1 MQATFNNPAG
11 SVISLPAGD
20 GSVFAILK
28 VLSVSPPSPEAL
40 AAMGAL
46 ASADI
51 TNALT
56 SDLEAAVDDEIRRAV
71 KVRENAAAIAAY
83 KRSISAAQ

>member
-1 MQATFNNPAG
+1 
-11 SVISLPAGD
+11 
-20 GSVFAILK
+20 
-28 VLSVSPPSPEAL
+28 
-40 AAMGAL
+40 MGAL